1 MTILT
6 QSFKTPESGRESAS
20 IAAVRTN
27 STPGLSSGARVYL
40 DHNATTP
47 PDAEVL
53 SRLSSWARDWGNASS
68 IHQAG
73 RGPKSRL
80 REARESIAKM
90 IGSTA
95 LEVIFTAG
103 GSESNNTAVFGALKA
118 LRLKGDL
125 RRHILSTPLEHPSL
139 RRAFDALAREGYEIE
154 LVPVDRSG
162 LIQVSEIES
171 RLRPGE
177 TVFVSV
183 MLANNETG
191 VIQPVKEIA
200 RVAKAAGALVHT
212 DAVQAL
218 GRISIDVRDLGVD
231 YASFAGHKFYGL
243 RGAGVL
249 FALRGAPL
257 EPLIYGG
264 GQERHR
270 RGGTENTLAIASMG
284 FMCSRMAEVETRAE
298 KMRELRDLFESR
310 VLNEIQG
317 CSITSKE
324 SPRMASTSSLL
335 LPGTDGETLLM
346 SLDMDG
352 FAVSTGAA
360 CSSGSP
366 EPSPV
371 LLAMGLSRDEAQC
384 SLRVGLGW
392 STTQDDIERFVEALK
407 KVVTRLRGLR
417 GWTYEAGL

>member
-1 MTILT
+1 M
-6 QSFKTPESGRESAS
+6 
-20 IAAVRTN
+20 
-27 STPGLSSGARVYL
+27 YL

-53 SRLSSWARDWGNASS
+53 SRLSSWVLDWGNPSS

-73 RGPKSRL
+73 RGPKARL
-80 REARESIAKM
+80 RESRESIAKM
-90 IGSTA
+90 IGASP

-103 GSESNNTAVFGALKA
+103 GSESNTTAITGALRA
-118 LRLKGDL
+118 LRAKGDS
-125 RRHILSTPLEHPSL
+125 RRHILSSKLEHPSL
-139 RRAFDALAREGYEIE
+139 QRVFESLAKDGYEIE
-154 LVPVDRSG
+154 FVPVSRDG
-162 LIQVSEIES
+162 LIKVEDVAE

-177 TVFVSV
+177 TVIASF
-183 MLANNETG
+183 MLVNNETG
-191 VIQPVKEIA
+191 VIQPVREIA
-200 RVAKAAGALVHT
+200 KLAKDAGALVHT

-218 GRISIDVRDLGVD
+218 GRIKIDLKELGVD

-249 FALRGAPL
+249 FSRRGSPFEALV
-257 EPLIYGG
+257 YGG

-270 RGGTENTLAIASMG
+270 RGGTENTLAIAAMG
-284 FMCSRMAEVETRAE
+284 YMCSRAGEIESRSE
-298 KMRELRDLFESR
+298 KMRELRDLFEAR
-310 VLNEIQG
+310 VLAEIPG
-317 CSITSKE
+317 SSINCQE
-324 SPRMASTSSLL
+324 SPRIASTSSLL

-392 STTQDDIERFVEALK
+392 SNTREDVERFIEALK
-407 KVVTRLRGLR
+407 KIVIRLRGLR
-417 GWTYEAGL
+417 GWTVEESLAATGTGR

>member
-1 MTILT
+1 MTKLT
-6 QSFKTPESGRESAS
+6 QSFISVPSK
-20 IAAVRTN
+20 
-27 STPGLSSGARVYL
+27 ARVCL
-40 DHNATTP
+40 GHNATTP
-47 PDAEVL
+47 PDARVL
-53 SRLSSWARDWGNASS
+53 EKLSSWALDWGNPSS

-73 RGPKSRL
+73 RGPKTRI
-80 REARESIAKM
+80 RESRDFIAKM
-90 IGSTA
+90 IGSSS

-103 GSESNNTAVFGALKA
+103 GSESNNTAVRGALQA
-118 LRLKGDL
+118 LRRKGDT
-125 RRHILSTPLEHPSL
+125 RRHILTSALEHPSL
-139 RRAFDALAREGYEIE
+139 RRVFDSLAVEGYEVE

-162 LIQVSEIES
+162 RIQVSDVEA

-177 TVFVSV
+177 TVFCSF
-183 MLANNETG
+183 MLVNNETG

-200 RVAKAAGALVHT
+200 KLAKAAGALVHT

-218 GRISIDVRDLGVD
+218 GRIDVNVHDLGVD
-231 YASFAGHKFYGL
+231 YASFAGHKFYAL

-249 FALRGAPL
+249 FVSRGAPL
-257 EPLIYGG
+257 DPLIYGG
-264 GQERHR
+264 GQERNR

-284 FMCSRMAEVETRAE
+284 FMCSLNGEMQERSQ
-298 KMRELRDLFESR
+298 KMRELRDLFEQR
-310 VLNEIQG
+310 VLREIPES
-317 CSITSKE
+317 SITAGE
-324 SPRMASTSSLL
+324 SPRIASTSSLL

-392 STTQDDIERFVEALK
+392 STTREEIELFIEALK
-407 KVVTRLRGLR
+407 KITTRLRGLR
-417 GWTYEAGL
+417 NWQPTSVEIRDGVSI

>member
-1 MTILT
+1 MSNLT
-6 QSFKTPESGRESAS
+6 QSFIPAPNKG
-20 IAAVRTN
+20 
-27 STPGLSSGARVYL
+27 RVYL

-47 PDAEVL
+47 PDAGVL
-53 SRLSSWARDWGNASS
+53 ATLSTWALDWGNPSS

-73 RGPKSRL
+73 RGPKTRL
-80 REARESIAKM
+80 RESRDSIAKM
-90 IGSTA
+90 IGSTS
-95 LEVIFTAG
+95 LEIIFTAG
-103 GSESNNTAVFGALKA
+103 GSESNNTAVRGALQA
-118 LRLKGDL
+118 LRRKGDT
-125 RRHILSTPLEHPSL
+125 RKHILTSALEHPSL
-139 RRAFDALAREGYEIE
+139 RRVFESLAFDGYEVE

-162 LIQVSEIES
+162 LIKVSEVES

-177 TVFVSV
+177 TVFCSF
-183 MLANNETG
+183 MLVNNETG

-200 RVAKAAGALVHT
+200 RLAKAAGALMHT

-218 GRISIDVRDLGVD
+218 GRIDVNVHDLGVD
-231 YASFAGHKFYGL
+231 YASFAGHKFYSL

-249 FALRGAPL
+249 FSLRGAPL
-257 EPLIYGG
+257 DPLIYGG
-264 GQERHR
+264 GQERNR

-284 FMCSRMAEVETRAE
+284 YMCSRTAEISDRAL
-298 KMRELRDLFESR
+298 KMRELRDLFEQR
-310 VLNEIQG
+310 VLREIPE
-317 CSITSKE
+317 CSITAGD
-324 SPRMASTSSLL
+324 SPRIASTSSLL

-392 STTQDDIERFVEALK
+392 STTQEDIESFIEALK
-407 KVVTRLRGLR
+407 KIVVRLRGLR
-417 GWTYEAGL
+417 NWHPAGTSGSGEEISGVSV

>member
-1 MTILT
+1 MTNLT
-6 QSFKTPESGRESAS
+6 QSFIKSESGSQLRPESG
-20 IAAVRTN
+20 
-27 STPGLSSGARVYL
+27 PRVYL

-47 PDAEVL
+47 PDPEVVAKI
-53 SRLSSWARDWGNASS
+53 SSWALDWGNPSS

-73 RGPKSRL
+73 RGPKARI
-80 REARESIAKM
+80 REARDSIAKM
-90 IGSTA
+90 IGATP

-103 GSESNNTAVFGALKA
+103 GSESNNTAVRGALSA
-118 LRLKGDL
+118 LRRKGDS
-125 RRHILSTPLEHPSL
+125 RRHILTSPLEHPSL
-139 RRAFDALAREGYEIE
+139 RRVFDSLQSDGYEIE

-162 LIQVSEIES
+162 LIKVEDFKS

-177 TVFVSV
+177 TVFVSC
-183 MLANNETG
+183 MLVNNETG

-200 RVAKAAGALVHT
+200 AAAKAAGALMHT

-218 GRISIDVRDLGVD
+218 GRITVNVRELGVD
-231 YASFAGHKFYGL
+231 YASFAGHKFYSL

-249 FALRGAPL
+249 FSLRGAPL
-257 EPLIYGG
+257 DPLIYGG
-264 GQERHR
+264 GQERNR

-284 FMCSRMAEVETRAE
+284 FMCARVDEISVRAE
-298 KMRELRDLFESR
+298 KMRELRDLFETR
-310 VLNEIQG
+310 VLAEIPE
-317 CSITSKE
+317 CSVTSRE
-324 SPRMASTSSLL
+324 SPRIASTSSLL

-352 FAVSTGAA
+352 YAVSTGAA

-392 STTQDDIERFVEALK
+392 QTSREDIENFVEALK
-407 KVVTRLRGLR
+407 KVVVRLRGLR
-417 GWTYEAGL
+417 GWQPGGVGETSSTEKVAIV